1 MRQAGSIPTEL
12 RITALG
18 LNPTV
23 EIKASTESIA
33 DMDYV
38 IFPTLD
44 LLPHSGRDEFA
55 QMLQDLFR

>member
-1 MRQAGSIPTEL
+1 MRQAGSIPSEL
-12 RITALG
+12 RIRALG

-23 EIKASTESIA
+23 DIKASTESIA

-44 LLPHSGRDEFA
+44 LLPHSRRDEFG
-55 QMLQDLFR
+55 QMLEDLFR